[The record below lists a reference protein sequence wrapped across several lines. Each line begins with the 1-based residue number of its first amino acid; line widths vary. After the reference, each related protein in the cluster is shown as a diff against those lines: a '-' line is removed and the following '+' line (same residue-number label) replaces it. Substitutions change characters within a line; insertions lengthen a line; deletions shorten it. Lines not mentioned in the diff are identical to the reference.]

1 MNGVLNIN
9 FEVFFY
15 MVVGLFG
22 LVGFFR
28 GWWKEAVT
36 TGLLVF
42 LLIMLKYPA
51 LAATIIERINGII
64 DLIRKSDAIRAA
76 GAIEPPATVDPSQSQ
91 FYIILLVVLVLA
103 SYFIGKI
110 GMGDA
115 AVTAG
120 GRLFG
125 GILGFVNGFI
135 ILSLFREY
143 VLRRFLP
150 DSGISAAS
158 VTPDNITMTI
168 TGVPQTS
175 ITDGLTIWILIIG
188 GGLLFLATLSTR
200 FKLTKGSIS
209 KQPPP
214 GYKKG

>member
-1 MNGVLNIN
+1 MNGVLNID

-28 GWWKEAVT
+28 GWWKEAIT

-64 DLIRKSDAIRAA
+64 DLVRASDAIRAA
-76 GAIEPPATVDPSQSQ
+76 GAITPPATVDPGQSQ
-91 FYIILLVVLVLA
+91 FYIILLIVLVLA
-103 SYFIGKI
+103 SYFIGKM
-110 GMGDA
+110 GVGDA

-125 GILGFVNGFI
+125 GILGFTNGFI
-135 ILSLFREY
+135 ILSLLREY

-158 VTPDNITMTI
+158 VTPNNITMTI
-168 TGVPQTS
+168 TNVPQTS
-175 ITDGLTIWILIIG
+175 ITDGLTIWLLIIG
-188 GGLLFLATLSTR
+188 GGLLFLSTLGTR
-200 FKLTKGSIS
+200 FKFKKGSVT

-214 GYKKG
+214 GYRKA

>member
-1 MNGVLNIN
+1 MNGVLNID
-9 FEVFFY
+9 FQVFFY

-22 LVGFFR
+22 LVGFLR
-28 GWWKEAVT
+28 GWWKEAIT

-42 LLIMLKYPA
+42 LLIMLKYPT

-64 DLIRKSDAIRAA
+64 DLIRASDTIRAA
-76 GAIEPPATVDPSQSQ
+76 GAIDPPATVDPAQSQ
-91 FYIILLVVLVLA
+91 FYVILLIVLVAA
-103 SYFIGKI
+103 SYFIGKV
-110 GMGDA
+110 GLGNA

-125 GILGFVNGFI
+125 GILGFTNGFI
-135 ILSLFREY
+135 ILSLLREY

-150 DSGISAAS
+150 NSGIAAAS

-188 GGLLFLATLSTR
+188 GGLLFLASLSTR

-214 GYKKG
+214 GYRKA